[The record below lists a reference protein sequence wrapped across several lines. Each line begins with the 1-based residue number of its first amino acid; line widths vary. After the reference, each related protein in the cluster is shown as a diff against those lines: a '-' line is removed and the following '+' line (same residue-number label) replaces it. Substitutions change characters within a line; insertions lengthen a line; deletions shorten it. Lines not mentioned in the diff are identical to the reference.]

1 MHICL
6 NKIIILCIKI
16 QTYNNYIAKFRKI
29 TQWFSSLHSIL
40 DPQHSIANLAT
51 PKVFLISQIDSFIY
65 FSAL

>member
-16 QTYNNYIAKFRKI
+16 QTYNNYVAQFRKI
-29 TQWFSSLHSIL
+29 AQWFSSIL
-40 DPQHSIANLAT
+40 EPQHSIANLAT